1 MHIPDG
7 YVSPQT
13 GGFFYLL
20 MAPLWFI
27 ASKAV
32 KKTLRSR
39 QVPYL
44 AFSASFVFIV
54 MMFNIP
60 LPGGSTGHIVGGTLV
75 AVLLGPWAALI
86 AVTVAIIVQALLFG
100 DGGVTTI
107 AVNCFNMAFILPFT
121 GYYIYRLVSSKSAL
135 LSMRRAVA
143 AGLAAYFGLVFAAFF
158 TGLEFGI
165 QPILHHTKEGHPL
178 YCPYGLNIALPA
190 MLIGHMALFAWVE
203 AVVTFLVVRYL
214 QKDDPSL
221 IAG

>member
-1 MHIPDG
+1 M
-7 YVSPQT
+7 SPQT
-13 GGFFYLL
+13 GGFFYLV

-27 ASKAV
+27 ASKV
-32 KKTLRSR
+32 IKRTLKSR

-75 AVLLGPWAALI
+75 AALLGPWAALI
-86 AVTVAIIVQALLFG
+86 AVTVALVVQALLFG

-107 AVNCFNMAFILPFT
+107 AVNCFNMAFVLPFT
-121 GYYIYRLVSSKSAL
+121 GYYIYKLISVKSGL
-135 LSMRRAVA
+135 SSMRRAVA
-143 AGLAAYFGLVFAAFF
+143 AGLAAYFGLVIAAFF
-158 TGLEFGI
+158 TGIEFGI
-165 QPILHHTKEGHPL
+165 QPLLHHTKEGQSL

-214 QKDDPSL
+214 QKEDPSL
-221 IAG
+221 IER